1 MVLQIYRHEQPA
13 FFDQEKVVMSRVKKR
28 FVENHNAKS
37 TEFTGGILRDGE
49 RLFHFEAPIHD
60 TQIPHSG
67 KEMTESIAALH
78 HYCSSTPEIHQ
89 YGRGY
94 FEAEVILPT
103 FQIKNNPGKEFD
115 GTAFPLKILKRPY
128 AANYP
133 LIALLQ
139 SAPEAVN
146 DVIKDPNNPLHD
158 VRVRSRED
166 LVSMKRRSF
175 KECEIHI
182 TFCLQDLLESA
193 QNASL
198 VEGLED
204 SGFYLTTI
212 MNWDKDFNPTEEVC
226 VATLAGPKKVIYP
239 VYEILRSYLAEVGG
253 APYELDLEFAKTAM
267 IIGSYDRNQQNNG
280 LGEMN
285 GIAFPPMARLIIDQ
299 RSDDDERWKWGSS
312 KWIDCKNRFQS
323 AISKARELMRQGE
336 ASVYHIHLDGLNQE
350 VIAGERLDF
359 QSRLFDEFVRFSEAN
374 NIALSEDDFYVDRLI
389 KGMLEAKNCC

>member
-1 MVLQIYRHEQPA
+1 MALQVYRHEQPA
-13 FFDQEKVVMSRVKKR
+13 FSEKETMVMSKVKKR
-28 FVENHNAKS
+28 FVEKHNAKS

-49 RLFHFEAPIHD
+49 PLFHFEAPIHD
-60 TQIPHSG
+60 TQIPVAG
-67 KEMTESIAALH
+67 KAMTESISALH
-78 HYCSSTPEIHQ
+78 HYCNTIPEIHQ

-103 FQIKNNPGKEFD
+103 FQIKHNPGKDFD
-115 GTAFPLKILKRPY
+115 GTAFPLRILKRPY

-139 SAPEAVN
+139 SNPEEVN
-146 DVIKDPNNPLHD
+146 GVIQDPNNPLHD
-158 VRVRSRED
+158 IRVRSIED
-166 LVSMKRRSF
+166 VISMKRRSF

-182 TFCLQDLLESA
+182 TFCLQDLLENS

-226 VATLAGPKKVIYP
+226 VATLAGPKRVIYP
-239 VYEILRSYLAEVGG
+239 IYEILRKYLAEVGG

-267 IIGSYDRNQQNNG
+267 IIGSYDKDQQHKG

-299 RSDDDERWKWGSS
+299 RSDNDERWKWGSS
-312 KWIDCKNRFQS
+312 RWIDCKSQFQS
-323 AISKARELMRQGE
+323 AIARARTSMRQGE
-336 ASVYHIHLDGLNQE
+336 APIYHIHLDGLNQE

-359 QSRLFDEFVRFSEAN
+359 QANLFSEFVHFSKEHS
-374 NIALSEDDFYVDRLI
+374 ISLSEDDFYVGRLI
-389 KGMLEAKNCC
+389 KGMIEARIRD